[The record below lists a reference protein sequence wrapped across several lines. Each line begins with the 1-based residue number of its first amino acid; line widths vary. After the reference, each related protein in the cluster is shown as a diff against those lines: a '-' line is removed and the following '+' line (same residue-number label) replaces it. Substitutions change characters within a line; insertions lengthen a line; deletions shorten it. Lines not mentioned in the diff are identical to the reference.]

1 MYPRQYLTALSRTY
15 RSSLTRRTNTAS
27 FNTQQRAYVIMPVPT
42 RQRSGSPSSA
52 TQERSIKRTKM
63 GSDHEMTAE
72 EMAVN
77 GIDPSEL
84 SQVMVDDKMKASG
97 SGSGEVRS
105 AGTTEAELLER
116 EMSLPTE
123 VEKTYKHEIDYR
135 NKLVLAPMVRSGTC
149 RYRSHSLLNNRWT
162 GG

>member
-1 MYPRQYLTALSRTY
+1 MYPGQYLTALSRTY
-15 RSSLTRRTNTAS
+15 RSSLTRRTNIAS
-27 FNTQQRAYVIMPVPT
+27 FITQQRAYAIMPVPT

-52 TQERSIKRTKM
+52 TQERSLKRTKM

-72 EMAVN
+72 EMAMN

-84 SQVMVDDKMKASG
+84 PQIMVDEKMKASG

-105 AGTTEAELLER
+105 AGMTEAELLER
-116 EMSLPTE
+116 EMSLPIE

-149 RYRSHSLLNNRWT
+149 RCRSDPFLNKKWT
-162 GG
+162 GS